1 MELRHLNV
9 FCAVIES
16 GGFTRAA
23 TKLYVAQS
31 AVSNQIRQLE
41 RELGTVLFKRH
52 PSGVRPTQSGEMLY
66 EYARQLL
73 SLAEEAQE
81 QVSALEASRVGRVRI
96 GVSDVCAPFLPGA
109 LADFSEHYPSIEVSV
124 VAFTSTTALLDR
136 LLGDRIDFALLSHRP
151 EVPDRFC
158 LRPIVEIL
166 PELICRK
173 DHILA
178 RNTSVTVHQLSGY
191 AFASYDRGS
200 ALRQILDG
208 VFATSSFRPRICI
221 ESNYMAPILQA
232 VEAGTAITLLPR
244 HSVAARLA
252 EGGLVALPVEGV
264 RPVEIVLAT
273 RSSQPLSEPA
283 RRFTETFVSAAE
295 AAIHVE
301 HPVGVIQP
309 FVQKKGA

>member
-1 MELRHLNV
+1 LKV

-23 TKLYVAQS
+23 TRLYVAQS
-31 AVSNQIRQLE
+31 AVSSQIRQLE
-41 RELGTVLFKRH
+41 RELGTVLFNRNS
-52 PSGVRPTQSGEMLY
+52 SGVRPTQSGELLY

-81 QVSALEASRVGRVRI
+81 QVSALEASRAGRVRI
-96 GVSDVCAPFLPGA
+96 GVSDLCAQFLPSA
-109 LADFSEHYPSIEVSV
+109 LADFSEHYPSTEVSV
-124 VAFTSTTALLDR
+124 VAFTSTSALLDR
-136 LLGDRIDFALLSHRP
+136 LLGDRVDFALLSHRP
-151 EVPDRFC
+151 EVPALC
-158 LRPIVEIL
+158 LSPIIEVL
-166 PELICRK
+166 PELICRR

-178 RNTSVTVHQLSGY
+178 RNTSVTVHQLSDN
-191 AFASYDRGS
+191 AFASYHRGN
-200 ALRQILDG
+200 ALRQVLDG
-208 VFATSSFRPRICI
+208 VFATSGLRPRICI

-232 VEAGTAITLLPR
+232 VEAGTAVTLLPR

-273 RSSQPLSEPA
+273 RRSHALSGPA
-283 RRFTETFVSAAE
+283 RRFTETLASAAE
-295 AAIHVE
+295 AAIHME